1 MPKGV
6 RKSNQGADLLVA
18 PGATHLPTTNG
29 ALGDPLPAGIAVRSV
44 RGVQIEF
51 AFDGKRRTETVPG
64 RPTVEAVRA
73 AGRLR
78 DGVLKAIELRAF
90 DYAAFFPD
98 SRFVRQAV
106 RAKAE
111 VERAEVAV
119 AGTTMGEL
127 FTDFLARFIK
137 DRPGSHNTWVTHTEV
152 VRSHLR
158 AEFGHRRPVDVTSDH
173 LIDFRHALRAKK
185 LSDTRISNIL
195 TPLRG
200 AIALAME
207 RYLIDRDPFSRV
219 SPTKPRKQQVVKLD
233 EHGLPSFD
241 EPLPEHIDRKYD
253 RAARAADPFDAAERE
268 SILRAAKGQVRNLYV
283 FAFWTG
289 LRTGEL
295 IALRWCDVDW
305 VNGRVCIR
313 LSFSKATFTPT
324 KGKRARWVPLLPP
337 ALEALEYQKAHTFA
351 FGRWVFNNP
360 ATDDRW
366 SSSER
371 LRRRWVRL
379 LKAAGV
385 RYRYQYQTR
394 HTYASSRMSAGESAV
409 DVAEALGH
417 LDARLVDVVYSRFVP
432 LDGRKRGERTI
443 ERFTPE
449 WTLVSAILA
458 DNQDV
463 LTSEDLADES
473 VPDEVLGAAGEGD
486 EDDLLDKLDSAG
498 G

>member
-6 RKSNQGADLLVA
+6 RKTRAGEDLLVP
-18 PGATHLPTTNG
+18 PGATHYPTIDG
-29 ALGDPLPAGIAVRSV
+29 SPVEPLPVGVTVRSD
-44 RGVQIEF
+44 RGTQIEF
-51 AFDGKRRTETVPG
+51 SFDGKRRTETVPG
-64 RPTVEAVRA
+64 RPTVGAVRA
-73 AGRLR
+73 AAELR
-78 DGVLKAIELRAF
+78 EGVLKAIEVRAF

-98 SRFVRQAV
+98 SRFVRQAAK
-106 RAKAE
+106 AKAE
-111 VERAEVAV
+111 GARAEAAV

-137 DRPGSHNTWVTHTEV
+137 DKPGSPNTWLTHTEV

-158 AEFGHRRPVDVTSDH
+158 AEFGHRRPAEVTSDH
-173 LIDFRHALRAKK
+173 IIDFRHALRAKK

-200 AIALAME
+200 AIAMAME
-207 RYLIDRDPFSRV
+207 RDLIQRNPFSRV

-233 EHGLPSFD
+233 ENGLPSFD
-241 EPLPEHIDRKYD
+241 EPLPQHIDRKYD
-253 RAARAADPFDAAERE
+253 RAAKAADPFNASERDA
-268 SILRAAKGQVRNLYV
+268 ILRVARGQVRNLYA
-283 FAFWTG
+283 FALWSG

-305 VNGRVCIR
+305 DNGRVCIR
-313 LSFSKATFTPT
+313 LSFSKKVFTPT

-337 ALEALEYQKAHTFA
+337 ALEALKYQKAHTFA
-351 FGRWVFNNP
+351 RGRWVFNNP

-379 LKAAGV
+379 LRHAGV

-417 LDARLVDVVYSRFVP
+417 LDARLVAVVYARFVP
-432 LDGRKRGERTI
+432 LDGRKLGERTI

-449 WTLVSAILA
+449 WAVLSALLA

-463 LTSEDLADES
+463 LSGEDMADEA
-473 VPDEVLGAAGEGD
+473 VPDSALESGADSEEV
-486 EDDLLDKLDSAG
+486 DLLDKLDPAG
-498 G
+498 R